1 MTDSVVV
8 NVVET
13 VTIEVETGAQGPQGI
28 PGVSPTLYYGSFED
42 YTNQSNA
49 GATSANLVTFNTT
62 STSSGVS
69 LVAGSKI
76 TFAHDGAYL
85 FNFLGQFAFTG
96 GASNYSITVWHSKN
110 GQIVANSAKT
120 FTTTSAQNAQTL
132 AYSQDIIAVNANDY
146 IQFYWYA
153 PATGMALVTT
163 AAGSNP
169 TRPASASANLNVFNV
184 G

>member
-1 MTDSVVV
+1 MTDYVVVTVPASPSVVTV
-8 NVVET
+8 N
-13 VTIEVETGAQGPQGI
+13 TGLAQ
-28 PGVSPTLYYGSFED
+28 SLYYGSFED
-42 YTNQSNA
+42 YTTQNNA
-49 GATSANLVTFNTT
+49 GATSANLVTMNTT
-62 STSSGVS
+62 SSSQGVT

-76 TFAHDGAYL
+76 TFANAGAYL

-96 GASNYSITVWHSKN
+96 GASNYGITVWYSKN
-110 GQIVANSAKT
+110 GTIVPNSAYT

-132 AYSQDIIAVNANDY
+132 GNVEDIITVSAGDY

-163 AAGSNP
+163 AASSNP
-169 TRPASASANLNVFNV
+169 TRPASASVNFNVFNV

>member
-1 MTDSVVV
+1 MTDYVVVTVPASPSVVQV
-8 NVVET
+8 N
-13 VTIEVETGAQGPQGI
+13 TGLAQA
-28 PGVSPTLYYGSFED
+28 LYYGSFED

-62 STSSGVS
+62 SSSSGVS
-69 LVAGSKI
+69 LVAGSKV
-76 TFAHDGAYL
+76 TFAHAGAYL

-96 GASNYSITVWHSKN
+96 GASNYGVTVWYAKN
-110 GQIVANSAKT
+110 GQIVANSAYT

-132 AYSQDIIAVNANDY
+132 GNVEDIINVNAGDY

-163 AAGSNP
+163 AAGTNP
-169 TRPASASANLNVFNV
+169 TRPASASVNFNVFNV